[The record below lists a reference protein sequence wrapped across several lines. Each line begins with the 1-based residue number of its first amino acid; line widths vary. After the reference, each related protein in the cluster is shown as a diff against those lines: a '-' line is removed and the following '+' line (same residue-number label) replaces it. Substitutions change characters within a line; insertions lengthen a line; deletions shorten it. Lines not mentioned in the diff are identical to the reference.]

1 MGGQLYYHGDRGGV
15 WGNRGAD
22 IYQILTW
29 IPHFAKLERVDG
41 KEMPMKLEVLGEISR
56 YVEMDRESLLER
68 GVEALLRERKRS
80 VMLERHQ
87 ILFRYHVSKAAELE
101 GKIQSGDIEEHPAW
115 EDLITLENLEDAIH
129 KLDGY
134 LRDLQKT
141 A

>member
-1 MGGQLYYHGDRGGV
+1 
-15 WGNRGAD
+15 
-22 IYQILTW
+22 
-29 IPHFAKLERVDG
+29 
-41 KEMPMKLEVLGEISR
+41 MKSEVIDEISQ

-68 GVEALLRERKRS
+68 GVEALLRERKRNL
-80 VMLERHQ
+80 MLERHQ
-87 ILFRYHVSKAAELE
+87 ILSRYRIAEATELE
-101 GKIQSGDIEEHPAW
+101 EKIRSGDLEEHPAW